1 MCVAAMSE
9 PLGRVSLGFLTGGV
23 FLTLLHAAAH
33 LKIENRVLFLKFNAC
48 IYLPVNQSITQDSD
62 HWYIDTQK

>member
-23 FLTLLHAAAH
+23 FLTLLRAAAH
-33 LKIENRVLFLKFNAC
+33 LKIENMTLFFTFNAC
-48 IYLPVNQSITQDSD
+48 IYLPVNQSITQDID